1 MYVKRRR
8 AEGGSVRGRRS
19 TRGREIYSRRIW
31 LQYFVR
37 IPLDKAYINVQLFG
51 KVNHQLTPNIVEF
64 ILDSTN
70 KYTFKY

>member
-1 MYVKRRR
+1 MTLMYVKRRQAEVR
-8 AEGGSVRGRRS
+8 WGRPEGGVDPRGIS
-19 TRGREIYSRRIW
+19 

-37 IPLDKAYINVQLFG
+37 KPLDKAYINVQLFG
-51 KVNHQLTPNIVEF
+51 KVNHQLNPNIVEF